1 MKQWWDKKWGK
12 EQICGISYNRLRSGQ
27 KKNGISLTTNLKCGH
42 RFCTIPL
49 LNWMSVNNTCP
60 ICRENIKLEDIILSH
75 YNNYIKKNKGVD
87 KSKRDQ
93 DF

>member
-1 MKQWWDKKWGK
+1 M
-12 EQICGISYNRLRSGQ
+12 
-27 KKNGISLTTNLKCGH
+27 SL
-42 RFCTIPL
+42 
-49 LNWMSVNNTCP
+49 NNTCP
-60 ICRENIKLEDIILSH
+60 ICRENIKLEDIILCH